1 MQSVSSRVQEWKYG
15 LGNFLNGSNWEAVT
29 DLTGFVTFSKKT
41 KQKMFSCLWL
51 PACFSQTHW
60 ARSVGP
66 CCGSRGA
73 PADSAWVAT
82 LESAASPPAGHS
94 IAKKRANHHKGSP
107 PGLPVLHPH
116 RLDFLHLL
124 HRPDPRLRGKTRT
137 VSPELWR
144 AEVGRQRQWMA
155 LLPSV
160 MTSSAGYLRFLR
172 LPAERKK
179 KQLKVTTSKVH
190 QFLQNQRGR
199 VWGPRLLPETSQE
212 PSCLVCSWGMCVS
225 AQTPPWSSDSCSTH
239 PLGACCSAHLLM
251 CEEAREA
258 DKSTRR
264 GKTLR

>member
-1 MQSVSSRVQEWKYG
+1 MKIWIRK
-15 LGNFLNGSNWEAVT
+15 
-29 DLTGFVTFSKKT
+29 FSKWEQLGGSHRSDWLCYIFEKT
-41 KQKMFSCLWL
+41 KKQKTFSCLWL

-179 KQLKVTTSKVH
+179 KKTTKGHNEQSSPIPAKPERKSLRAQTTSWD
-190 QFLQNQRGR
+190 FTG
-199 VWGPRLLPETSQE
+199 TSMF
-212 PSCLVCSWGMCVS
+212 GM
-225 AQTPPWSSDSCSTH
+225 
-239 PLGACCSAHLLM
+239 
-251 CEEAREA
+251 
-258 DKSTRR
+258 
-264 GKTLR
+264 